1 MKKLIITIVVLFAIV
16 SLDAQTYLKYEYMKV
31 IPGQD
36 YEKLEKSW
44 VNYHKEMMK
53 AGITSMHRIWKVLP
67 GANVDYDYVVST
79 AYNSYADALG
89 IGKSISVSDF
99 KTKYPEDYIEMVNNT
114 TKARTIVKEV
124 ILKIELGISDTTTKV
139 VPGKTILNLVYI
151 NSKND
156 NYEKAEMKFS
166 KKWHQYV
173 IDKKRKD
180 AFYFTSVVGNS
191 GVDQDFTNTISHL
204 YNNIDQYLASSNT
217 SDIKFT
223 PADTAELETLKS
235 YRDIKKT
242 LLLINVMNLEK

>member
-99 KTKYPEDYIEMVNNT
+99 KAKYPEDYIEMVNNT
-114 TKARTIVKEV
+114 TKARIIVKEV
-124 ILKIELGISDTTTKV
+124 ILKIELGISDTTIKV

-156 NYEKAEMKFS
+156 NYEKAETKFS

-191 GVDQDFTNTISHL
+191 GVDQEFTNTISHL

-223 PADTAELETLKS
+223 PADTAELEILKS